1 MTDISSVYSAPH
13 GIIEGRA
20 RENRSAAR
28 SSIAEMRFARSFNF
42 FISAARMTIGSFAV
56 ERMARSFSRPIAL
69 KPSTLIYGGMPSQ
82 SDASIPSK
90 SAAIARLIRA

>member
-13 GIIEGRA
+13 GIIDGRA

-28 SSIAEMRFARSFNF
+28 SSIAEMCFARSFNF

-56 ERMARSFSRPIAL
+56 ERMARSFSGL
-69 KPSTLIYGGMPSQ
+69 SH
-82 SDASIPSK
+82 
-90 SAAIARLIRA
+90 